1 MKPRTTRRASGTE
14 PQAAARG
21 RRPTTPPRGRK
32 AVAKRPTTATTT
44 TTLVEL
50 TVNGAQVAVAVRPT
64 DRLLDVLRGP
74 LGLTGTKEG
83 CGAGECG
90 ACTVLVDGRPV
101 NACLFPAREAEGRR
115 VTTVEGLG
123 GPRGELSDV
132 QQAFVACGAI
142 QCGFCSPGMILAATA
157 LLAEQPEPTDGQI
170 RDALVGNLCR
180 CTGYV
185 QIVEAVH
192 AAARRRGGGGAR

>member
-1 MKPRTTRRASGTE
+1 VVGF
-14 PQAAARG
+14 
-21 RRPTTPPRGRK
+21 
-32 AVAKRPTTATTT
+32 V
-44 TTLVEL
+44 
-50 TVNGAQVAVAVRPT
+50 VNGAEVAVPVRPM

-123 GPRGELSDV
+123 GPAGQLSVV
-132 QQAFVACGAI
+132 QQAFVECGAI

-157 LLAEQPEPTDGQI
+157 LLAEHPEPTDGQI

-185 QIVEAVH
+185 QIVEAVRL
-192 AAARRRGGGGAR
+192 AARRRGAGGAR

>member
-1 MKPRTTRRASGTE
+1 MTPRKTGRRSAPGPRVS
-14 PQAAARG
+14 ARG
-21 RRPTTPPRGRK
+21 RRPESGAAARASGSRPAASAPGTTPVRF
-32 AVAKRPTTATTT
+32 V
-44 TTLVEL
+44 
-50 TVNGAQVAVAVRPT
+50 VNGAEAEVAARPS
-64 DRLLDVLRGP
+64 DRLLDILRGP

-101 NACLFPAREAEGRR
+101 NACLFPALEADGRA
-115 VTTVEGLG
+115 VTTIEGLG
-123 GPRGELSDV
+123 GPAGELSDV
-132 QQAFVACGAI
+132 QRAFVECGAI

-157 LLAEQPEPTDGQI
+157 LLAEHPDPTDGQI

-185 QIVEAVH
+185 QIVEAVRA
-192 AAARRRGGGGAR
+192 AAARRRTAGGAR